1 MKGRTSTL
9 TADRSE
15 PNQSNIYRCRLISMF
30 LFFGTARTF
39 VRRSKGIKDA
49 SVFTLAERR
58 GRRGSGLIS
67 TSSTSCSTNW
77 IKMLTAAPAQHL
89 RGARL
94 RFFPVFRAAFP
105 LRGPDVGNNA
115 TVKLQRKTVAG
126 GENLTAPFWRRL
138 TAEVD
143 GRRRRRPRWAT
154 PVCSG
159 SPAATGGSRP

>member
-1 MKGRTSTL
+1 MNYSESKGKKEKMKGRTSAL

-15 PNQSNIYRCRLISMF
+15 PHRSNIYRCRLISMF

-67 TSSTSCSTNW
+67 VSGATSSTSCSTNW
-77 IKMLTAAPAQHL
+77 IKMLTAAPEQRL

-94 RFFPVFRAAFP
+94 RFFPPTP
-105 LRGPDVGNNA
+105 LRSSA
-115 TVKLQRKTVAG
+115 RHS
-126 GENLTAPFWRRL
+126 R
-138 TAEVD
+138 
-143 GRRRRRPRWAT
+143 
-154 PVCSG
+154 SG
-159 SPAATGGSRP
+159 AQMSGITRQ